1 MKRNHIER
9 MRDRERRQDN
19 ALDTLEESMPEVS
32 AQVREFPQ
40 DMQYNLA
47 KNLLDIMDTPEE
59 QINLLT
65 MNINALDTSH
75 NIGEKFA
82 SYINKLENK
91 AARAEESADL
101 STQEDYLTR
110 ADDIKT
116 DLEDAGLDLENL
128 EKIDA
133 LKSFLPLAMAEEG
146 QENFEGD
153 VSPDLVERSFM
164 LLDRFGVIDSL
175 RGEGMS

>member
-40 DMQYNLA
+40 GMQYNLA

-101 STQEDYLTR
+101 STQE
-110 ADDIKT
+110 I
-116 DLEDAGLDLENL
+116 
-128 EKIDA
+128 I
-133 LKSFLPLAMAEEG
+133 
-146 QENFEGD
+146 
-153 VSPDLVERSFM
+153 
-164 LLDRFGVIDSL
+164 
-175 RGEGMS
+175 